1 MLIYLISEI
10 LCDLWTW
17 LSPSN
22 SGPLLM
28 ALNYPFL
35 PNLGTNVFYKML
47 SSFYFSL
54 RVLFVSYT
62 VGYIDFYLLW
72 IKLDLKIKCH
82 FSKITVLWVGV
93 GSQKKSSSTQFD
105 FLFIFF
111 SIHGCGRLGAVN
123 TETHQAI
130 ILTTEMQSSNF

>member
-1 MLIYLISEI
+1 MLIYLINEI

-17 LSPSN
+17 LSLSN

-28 ALNYPFL
+28 AQNYPFF
-35 PNLGTNVFYKML
+35 PNLITNVFYKML
-47 SSFYFSL
+47 SSFHFSL
-54 RVLFVSYT
+54 GVLFVSWT
-62 VGYIDFYLLW
+62 VGYIDFYPLW

-93 GSQKKSSSTQFD
+93 GSQRKSSSAQLD
-105 FLFIFF
+105 FLFIIF
-111 SIHGCGRLGAVN
+111 SIHGCGSLGAVN

-130 ILTTEMQSSNF
+130 FLTTEMQYSNF